1 MVLEKQKWPLGVLL
15 VIFEARPDA
24 MPQVSDGR
32 GERRVEEGR
41 ERERGKKRPYV
52 AAMRPCSFSCNS
64 PEEKWVLVQSAGSC
78 PPDLQRLVC

>member
-1 MVLEKQKWPLGVLL
+1 MAWQVANNLVLEKQKWPLGVLL

-41 ERERGKKRPYV
+41 ER
-52 AAMRPCSFSCNS
+52 
-64 PEEKWVLVQSAGSC
+64 
-78 PPDLQRLVC
+78 